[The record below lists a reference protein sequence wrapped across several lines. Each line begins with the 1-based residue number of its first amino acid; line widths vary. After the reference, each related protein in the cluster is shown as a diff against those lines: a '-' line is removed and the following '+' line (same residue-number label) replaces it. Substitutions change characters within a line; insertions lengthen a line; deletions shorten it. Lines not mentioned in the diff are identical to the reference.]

1 MIINVVWWIVL
12 IGWVYRESFWFVLFC
27 LLNWNELKINIMIK
41 MKFLKL
47 GKVVIWN
54 SGDLIKILLVVFCKG
69 FFFYDNIVI
78 KFSLFK

>member
-1 MIINVVWWIVL
+1 
-12 IGWVYRESFWFVLFC
+12 
-27 LLNWNELKINIMIK
+27 MIK

-78 KFSLFK
+78 KFSLFKWWYVGSFFNNDIIFLG